1 MILIG
6 LMRLVTHLGLALL
19 QRVIRSGRFVFGA
32 LILLYIFIFAL
43 DSDRGYAALK
53 DVRAEVVAAQ
63 TKLDTVKAQREA
75 TERKVIALRPTSLD
89 PDLLDEQTRKTLGYK
104 KPDEIVIYGK

>member
-6 LMRLVTHLGLALL
+6 LMRLVTQLGLALL
-19 QRVIRSGRFVFGA
+19 YRVIRSGRFVVGA

-63 TKLDTVKAQREA
+63 TKLENVKIQRET
-75 TERKVIALRPTSLD
+75 TERKVTALRPTSLD
-89 PDLLDEQTRKTLGYK
+89 PDLLDEQARKALGYK